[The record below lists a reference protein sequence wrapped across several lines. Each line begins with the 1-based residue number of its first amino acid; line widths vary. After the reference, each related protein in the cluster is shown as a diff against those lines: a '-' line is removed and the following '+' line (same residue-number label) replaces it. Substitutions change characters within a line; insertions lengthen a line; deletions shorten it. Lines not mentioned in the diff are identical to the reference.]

1 MIQINHSRVWEKTY
15 FSSPTK
21 LRSAMQM
28 PKMQKLSFE
37 DEIAICR
44 NSSIVIPGDQ
54 YCNNSDIESVAMD
67 TKTKHEY
74 PIMNSYSVLNSF
86 CSVVTVFVVVNCLCV
101 CRNIN

>member
-1 MIQINHSRVWEKTY
+1 
-15 FSSPTK
+15 
-21 LRSAMQM
+21 MQM

-54 YCNNSDIESVAMD
+54 YCNNSDIESVAMG

-74 PIMNSYSVLNSF
+74 PTMNSYSVLNSF
-86 CSVVTVFVVVNCLCV
+86 CSVVTVVVVVNSRCV
-101 CRNIN
+101 CRKLVTFFISLLSFTTKISLL